1 MRLVVPAND
10 QLGMELKRL
19 GRVICRCELEPG
31 LVAMGPPLEEEYGG
45 QPGHHHLHS
54 YDECHKG
61 SIVPL
66 PFELEDLLE
75 ISSTESADAEWA
87 RGSRRRNRCHA

>member
-10 QLGMELKRL
+10 QLGVELERL

-31 LVAMGPPLEEEYGG
+31 LVAMGPPLEEVCGG
-45 QPGHHHLHS
+45 QPGRHHLNS
-54 YDECHKG
+54 YDECHMG
-61 SIVPL
+61 SIVTP
-66 PFELEDLLE
+66 PFELEDLFE

-87 RGSRRRNRCHA
+87 T